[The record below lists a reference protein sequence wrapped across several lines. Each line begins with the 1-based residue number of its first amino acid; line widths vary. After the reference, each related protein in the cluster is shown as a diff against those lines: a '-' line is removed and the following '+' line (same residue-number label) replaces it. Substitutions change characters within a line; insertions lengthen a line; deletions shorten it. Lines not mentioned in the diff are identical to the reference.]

1 MVVLLIR
8 NSSGLLKQNASNLEL
23 IQRLMDVAIIS
34 LAMIVAVGIRNI
46 PLTVEYLILTAVSV
60 FAFELFATAKGVYR
74 SWRMETLMAEVIS
87 VSGVW
92 LVTVLTLVLLGFAS
106 KTSSDFSRATI
117 AVWSVLVLFG
127 LAGMRGFYRAVLR
140 ALRADGRNTRTVA
153 FAGYGKSSQ
162 KIAHHIAT
170 QPWMGLRVLGCFDDR
185 STTRLGDVELPLKGD
200 LTALLAQARAGQID
214 VVYITLP
221 MHAERRIV
229 KLIDQLADTTASVY
243 VVPDIFVFELFHAQ
257 WSTVGELPVVSVFD
271 SPFYGVNGGVKRLE
285 DVVIG
290 SLILLMILPLMGLI
304 ALGIKFTSP
313 GSVLF
318 KQRRYGL
325 KGEIVE
331 VWKFRSMTVS
341 DNGAKVVQASRG
353 DARITPFGAFLRR
366 TSLDELPQFI
376 NVLQGTM
383 SIVGPRPHA
392 VAHNEEYRGLIHGYM
407 LRHKVKPGIT
417 GWAQINGWRGETDTL
432 DKMKGRLDCDLAY
445 VRNWSLWFDL
455 KIIVITVFKG
465 FVGKNVY

>member
-1 MVVLLIR
+1 
-8 NSSGLLKQNASNLEL
+8 
-23 IQRLMDVAIIS
+23 MDIAIIS
-34 LAMIVAVGIRNI
+34 IAMLVAIALRHD
-46 PLTVEYLILTAVSV
+46 PLRIEYLVMTALAV
-60 FAFELFATAKGVYR
+60 FLFELLAAVKGIYR
-74 SWRMETLMAEVIS
+74 SWRVQSLMAEMTDIA
-87 VSGVW
+87 GIW
-92 LVTVLTLVLLGFAS
+92 AVTVLAVLLLAYAS
-106 KTSSDFSRATI
+106 KTSEELSRLTMGMWTI
-117 AVWSVLVLFG
+117 LVLV
-127 LAGMRGFYRAVLR
+127 GFAAVRVFIRTMLH
-140 ALRADGRNTRTVA
+140 AMRADGRNTRTVA
-153 FAGYGKSSQ
+153 FAGYGKASQ
-162 KIAHHIAT
+162 KMAHHMAT
-170 QPWMGLRVLGCFDDR
+170 QPWMGLRILGCFDDR
-185 STTRLGDVELPLKGD
+185 SATRLGDGELPLMGD
-200 LTALLAQARAGQID
+200 LKDLLAQARNGQID
-214 VVYITLP
+214 LVYITLP

-257 WSTVGELPVVSVFD
+257 WSTVGEMPVVSVFE

-285 DVVIG
+285 DVVFG

-304 ALGIKFTSP
+304 AIGIKFTSP

-341 DNGAKVVQASRG
+341 DNGDKVVQAKKG

-366 TSLDELPQFI
+366 TSLDELPQFF

-445 VRNWSLWFDL
+445 VRNWSLWFDI
-455 KIIVITVFKG
+455 KIIFLTVFKG

>member
-1 MVVLLIR
+1 LIR
-8 NSSGLLKQNASNLEL
+8 NSSGLLKQNASNLGL
-23 IQRLMDVAIIS
+23 IQRLMDVAVIS
-34 LAMIVAVGIRNI
+34 IAMLMAIAIYNV
-46 PLTVEYLILTAVSV
+46 PLSVEYLILTAMSV
-60 FAFELFATAKGVYR
+60 FVFELLAAVKGIYR
-74 SWRMETLMAEVIS
+74 SWRVETFMAEVIS

-92 LVTVLTLVLLGFAS
+92 LVTVLTLVLVGFAS
-106 KTSSDFSRATI
+106 KTTSDFSRITI
-117 AVWSVLVLFG
+117 VIWSGLVLVG
-127 LAGMRGFYRAVLR
+127 LTGMRALYRALLR

-153 FAGYGKSSQ
+153 FAGYGKASQ
-162 KIAHHIAT
+162 KMAHNIAT
-170 QPWMGLRVLGCFDDR
+170 QPWMGLRILGCFDDR
-185 STTRLGDVELPLKGD
+185 SATRLGDGELPLLGTLKVMLAKAHAGEID
-200 LTALLAQARAGQID
+200 L
-214 VVYITLP
+214 VYITLP

-229 KLIDQLADTTASVY
+229 KLIDELADTTASVY

-257 WSTVGELPVVSVFD
+257 WSTVGELPVVSVFE

-285 DVVIG
+285 DIVIG

-325 KGEIVE
+325 NGGIVE

-366 TSLDELPQFI
+366 TSMDELPQFI

-445 VRNWSLWFDL
+445 VRNWSLWFDI